1 MSAACPAASAASREF
16 HTNATGISA
25 QALYQ
30 GRMYAPAKR
39 NARTAVT
46 ATITPVDASYTVDDP
61 LRVIQKTTTTTN
73 VATTTSAASP
83 SMRNRT
89 DCVGPRGRGS
99 HWVASCQSD
108 ERLCCLLACSRG

>member
-30 GRMYAPAKR
+30 GTMYAPAKR

-46 ATITPVDASYTVDDP
+46 ATITTVDASYTAADP
-61 LRVIQKTTTTTN
+61 LRVTQKTTTTTN
-73 VATTTSAASP
+73 VATTTSAPSP
-83 SMRNRT
+83 WTGNRT
-89 DCVGPRGRGS
+89 DCVRPMGRAS
-99 HWVASCQSD
+99 H
-108 ERLCCLLACSRG
+108 